1 MTFIQ
6 TMEFTTD
13 DKDKML
19 EVGSRWADDAITSGT
34 AQRGILAA
42 DRSSPGRYVWTVFFD
57 SAEDAA
63 KNNERPETG
72 TYAEAFGALTTDGI
86 AFREYDVV
94 VVHGD

>member
-19 EVGSRWADDAITSGT
+19 EVGSRWADDAIMSGT
-34 AQRGILAA
+34 AKRGILAE

-72 TYAEAFGALTTDGI
+72 TYAEAFGATTTDGI
-86 AFREYDVV
+86 AFREYDIVAI
-94 VVHGD
+94 HGD